1 MVDSIFTYR
10 RGVRMAVKT
19 TLEQIEEVQAAITE
33 VMTSQE
39 LRAGGASGTIVRADL
54 DALTKRESALL
65 LKYQTEQGAGG
76 PARNVGTVRRV

>member
-65 LKYQTEQGAGG
+65 LKYQIEQGAGG